1 MKRIT
6 TLSISVFLCLLF
18 TSSLRAQDLKFE
30 DSVFPELVT
39 SARALGMGNAFIAKV
54 DDSSASFYNP
64 AGLGTVRKWHFHL
77 SNFQF
82 DFNKGFANAGLG
94 GMATDVPGNVMS
106 AFSADGLREIL
117 LDKKGKM
124 TFNRFQLMPNFTMRF
139 FSLGYMYSK
148 KSKALVTTDETSP
161 EFQYAYRRDHGP
173 YASLN
178 ISFWGGILKLGMTG
192 VMLNR
197 KEINLTQAASAAVEL
212 EDGDY
217 KKGATFYSISGA
229 KLTLPFKL
237 LPTFSVTSHNTF
249 EGDFSSRAAG
259 KPDQIEKTLDVGFSV
274 TPMLANTVRL
284 HLEANFKD
292 VEGNV
297 KGVSEKRR
305 MLLGME
311 LDIYRALFFRLGYG
325 DGFGSAGVGIR
336 SKSFEF
342 DLSSYAV
349 DTSDKDFR
357 GDEDRRFAL
366 SLSSG
371 F

>member
-1 MKRIT
+1 MN
-6 TLSISVFLCLLF
+6 LLLILF
-18 TSSLRAQDLKFE
+18 FSLTSTQAFAQDLRFE

-39 SARALGMGNAFIAKV
+39 SARALGMGNAFISKV
-54 DDSSASFYNP
+54 DDSSSSFYNP

-77 SNFQF
+77 SNIQF
-82 DFNKGFANAGLG
+82 DLNKGWADAGMGGGASDIPSNLMNAFDAN
-94 GMATDVPGNVMS
+94 
-106 AFSADGLREIL
+106 GLREIL
-117 LDKKGKM
+117 IAKPGEM
-124 TFNRFQLMPNFTMRF
+124 TFNRFQFMPNFTMRY

-148 KSKALVTTDETSP
+148 KSKALVTTDETDP

-178 ISFWGGILKLGMTG
+178 ISFFGGIFKVGMTG
-192 VMLNR
+192 VMLQR
-197 KEINLTQAASAAVEL
+197 KEIYLTQDAADELVL
-212 EDGDY
+212 EDNDY
-217 KKGATFYSISGA
+217 KKGSTFYAITGA
-229 KLTLPFKL
+229 KLTLPFAL
-237 LPTFSVTSHNTF
+237 LPTFSLTSHNTF
-249 EGDFSSRAAG
+249 EGDFSIRAAG
-259 KPDQIEKTLDVGFSV
+259 SPEDVTKTLDAGFSI
-274 TPMLANTVRL
+274 TPMLGNTTRL
-284 HLEANFKD
+284 HIEANFKD
-292 VEGNV
+292 VEGSV

-311 LDIYRALFFRLGYG
+311 LDIVRALFFRIGYG

-336 SKSFEF
+336 SDSFEF
-342 DLSSYAV
+342 DLSTYAV